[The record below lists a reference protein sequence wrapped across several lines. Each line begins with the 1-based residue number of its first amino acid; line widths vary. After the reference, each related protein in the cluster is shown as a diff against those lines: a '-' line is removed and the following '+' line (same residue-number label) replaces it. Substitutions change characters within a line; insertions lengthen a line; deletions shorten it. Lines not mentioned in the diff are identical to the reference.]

1 MEPKTIEERITAL
14 EEIHKM
20 DANDVDKAKKKGSFF
35 GDPIVIIE

>member
-1 MEPKTIEERITAL
+1 MEPKTIEERVTKL

-20 DANDVDKAKKKGSFF
+20 EAGDVEKAKKKGSLF